1 MNQDALGQFQSCMI
15 LNYLIYLREL
25 LLRGGVWPKCL
36 GLFLDRSILQ
46 KGTKGTGSFLSLL
59 KKDRVLNGQ
68 GTKKTRSLLS
78 QQGGKNLKIEEL
90 EKELKNEKL
99 SSLYLLYGE
108 EKFLLENSL
117 KKIKNLFGECL
128 KGINYITIDDTN
140 LRRNNFRF
148 RNSEFWL

>member
-1 MNQDALGQFQSCMI
+1 MI
-15 LNYLIYLREL
+15 RKRHIYLKEL
-25 LLRGGVWPKCL
+25 LLKVGAWLKFL
-36 GLFLDRSILQ
+36 GLFSGR
-46 KGTKGTGSFLSLL
+46 TKGTGSFLSQ
-59 KKDRVLNGQ
+59 R
-68 GTKKTRSLLS
+68 
-78 QQGGKNLKIEEL
+78 GGKDLKIEEL

-148 RNSEFWL
+148 RNSKFWI

>member
-1 MNQDALGQFQSCMI
+1 MLKVGAWLKF
-15 LNYLIYLREL
+15 
-25 LLRGGVWPKCL
+25 L
-36 GLFLDRSILQ
+36 GLFSGST

-78 QQGGKNLKIEEL
+78 QQGGENLKIEEL

-140 LRRNNFRF
+140 LRRNNFGF
-148 RNSEFWL
+148 RNSKFWI

>member
-1 MNQDALGQFQSCMI
+1 MHK
-15 LNYLIYLREL
+15 
-25 LLRGGVWPKCL
+25 GGVWLKFL
-36 GLFLDRSILQ
+36 GLFSGR
-46 KGTKGTGSFLSLL
+46 TKGTGSFLSLL

-78 QQGGKNLKIEEL
+78 QRGGKNLKVEEL
-90 EKELKNEKL
+90 EKELKSEKL

-117 KKIKNLFGECL
+117 KKIKSLFGECL

-140 LRRNNFRF
+140 LRRDNFRF
-148 RNSEFWL
+148 RNSKFWL

>member
-1 MNQDALGQFQSCMI
+1 M
-15 LNYLIYLREL
+15 
-25 LLRGGVWPKCL
+25 
-36 GLFLDRSILQ
+36 
-46 KGTKGTGSFLSLL
+46 
-59 KKDRVLNGQ
+59 
-68 GTKKTRSLLS
+68 
-78 QQGGKNLKIEEL
+78 KIEEL

-128 KGINYITIDDTN
+128 KGINYITIDYTN
-140 LRRNNFRF
+140 LLRNNFRF

>member
-1 MNQDALGQFQSCMI
+1 MKTIDEDI
-15 LNYLIYLREL
+15 
-25 LLRGGVWPKCL
+25 K
-36 GLFLDRSILQ
+36 
-46 KGTKGTGSFLSLL
+46 
-59 KKDRVLNGQ
+59 NGQ
-68 GTKKTRSLLS
+68 YKRV
-78 QQGGKNLKIEEL
+78 
-90 EKELKNEKL
+90 
-99 SSLYLLYGE
+99 YLLYGE